1 MGLISENITE
11 TLNSRHGIRHPETGE
26 ELTLMEA
33 IQIGL
38 YDPDS
43 RQLRDI
49 KTGELLSLYDSRHIC
64 PTDVQHRLIKMGVL
78 KLPPMELEQA
88 LKNGWFGVENFMYL
102 YLYILRCAKP
112 TDWPIPWQIRAR
124 PDPIAR
130 CPHQWLHP
138 IPKWTAFVSID
149 PFGLH

>member
-26 ELTLMEA
+26 EVTLMEA

-49 KTGELLSLYDSRHIC
+49 KTGDLLSLYDSRHIC

-88 LKNGWFGVENFMYL
+88 LKNGWCLALNECLASHCSF
-102 YLYILRCAKP
+102 RSAKP

-124 PDPIAR
+124 PNSIEG
-130 CPHQWLHP
+130 CPHQWLPP
-138 IPKWTAFVSID
+138 IPEWTASVGID
-149 PFGLH
+149 SVGLH

>member
-1 MGLISENITE
+1 MGFISENITE
-11 TLNSRHGIRHPETGE
+11 ILNGRHGIRHPETGQ

-88 LKNGWFGVENFMYL
+88 LKNGEKLIDVFNCFWGFLLSKG
-102 YLYILRCAKP
+102 LR
-112 TDWPIPWQIRAR
+112 
-124 PDPIAR
+124 
-130 CPHQWLHP
+130 
-138 IPKWTAFVSID
+138 
-149 PFGLH
+149 